1 MALDVQTVVAGI
13 LQKVASKKVEQ
24 EEKKDKKEDKKEIVK
39 GMSSCK
45 YAFTVADVLDE
56 IVDNFE
62 LNFGSEL
69 DRAQKLAY
77 ESPNTLATSVATNQN
92 FKAQN
97 EHRDAMAVGEDP
109 SMGDKG
115 NENSIT
121 PNHLKTTLSH
131 PPGGKE
137 KNDPANPPPRRYGCW

>member
-56 IVDNFE
+56 IADNFE

-69 DRAQKLAY
+69 DRTQKLAY
-77 ESPNTLATSVATNQN
+77 ESPNTLATSVAT
-92 FKAQN
+92 
-97 EHRDAMAVGEDP
+97 R
-109 SMGDKG
+109 S
-115 NENSIT
+115 
-121 PNHLKTTLSH
+121 
-131 PPGGKE
+131 
-137 KNDPANPPPRRYGCW
+137 